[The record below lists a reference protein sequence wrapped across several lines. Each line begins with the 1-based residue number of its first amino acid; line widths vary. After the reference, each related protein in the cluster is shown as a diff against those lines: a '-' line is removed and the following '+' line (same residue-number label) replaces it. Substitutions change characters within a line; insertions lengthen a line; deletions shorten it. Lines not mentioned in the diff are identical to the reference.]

1 MQIDNCTLCPRE
13 CHANRTISNGFC
25 GGGGNIKLALA
36 SLHKWEEPCISGEKG
51 SGAVFFSGC
60 PLKCCFCQNYNISF
74 DNYGKEITTT
84 RLAEIFL
91 ELQDSDAHNINLV
104 NPTHYVPFIIEA
116 LDMIKD
122 KLNIPVIYNCGGY
135 EKIETLKLL
144 EGYIDVYLPDL
155 KYFDKNRSKRYS
167 GAENYFEMA
176 SKAIKYMYNQ
186 VGKLIIDENN
196 IIKKGVI
203 IRHLVMPK
211 GYKDSIEIIKWIN
224 QNLPKEDILISLMSQ
239 YTPFYKSKDYQEIN
253 RRLFSFEY
261 HKVLDCVNELG
272 LKGYMQEKSSAKEEY
287 TPKFDLTGI

>member
-1 MQIDNCTLCPRE
+1 MQIDDCTLCPRE
-13 CHANRTISNGFC
+13 CHANRTISKGFC
-25 GGGGNIKLALA
+25 GGGNNIKLALA
-36 SLHKWEEPCISGEKG
+36 SLHKWEEPCISGKNG

-60 PLKCCFCQNYNISF
+60 PLKCCFCQNYDISA

-84 RLAEIFL
+84 RLSEIFL
-91 ELQDSDAHNINLV
+91 ELQDNNAHNINLV

-122 KLNIPVIYNCGGY
+122 KLHIPVIYNSGGY

-144 EGYIDVYLPDL
+144 QGYIDVYLPDL

-167 GAENYFEMA
+167 KAENYFEMA

-186 VGKLIIDENN
+186 VGKVIIDENN

-211 GYKDSIEIIKWIN
+211 GYKDSIEIMKWIN
-224 QNLPKEDILISLMSQ
+224 ENLPKEDIFLSIMSQ
-239 YTPFYKSKDYQEIN
+239 YTPFYKSKDYEEIN

-261 HKVLDCVNELG
+261 HKVLDYVNELG